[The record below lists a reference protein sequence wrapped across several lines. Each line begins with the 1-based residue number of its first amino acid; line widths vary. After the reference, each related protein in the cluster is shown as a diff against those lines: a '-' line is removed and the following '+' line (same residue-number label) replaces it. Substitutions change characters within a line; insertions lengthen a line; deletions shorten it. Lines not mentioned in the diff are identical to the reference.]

1 MLQQRKGQLQPLLPV
16 LQDDQETITRTICK
30 TTRQQRGP
38 FRSRRLNGMVS
49 DLSRLIR
56 SPEQPRNCPEGGTRA
71 RRSKDGPQLEFLTK
85 SYDVAV
91 GDDAGGE
98 VEEGFVNV
106 VAAFPP
112 DA

>member
-1 MLQQRKGQLQPLLPV
+1 MAFVK
-16 LQDDQETITRTICK
+16 TRLVTFAGSTTGAGRHVPIAVRPGYIC
-30 TTRQQRGP
+30 RLSS
-38 FRSRRLNGMVS
+38 FRW
-49 DLSRLIR
+49 
-56 SPEQPRNCPEGGTRA
+56 A
-71 RRSKDGPQLEFLTK
+71 LEFLTK

>member
-1 MLQQRKGQLQPLLPV
+1 MSRTVIPPAYKLM
-16 LQDDQETITRTICK
+16 ITSER
-30 TTRQQRGP
+30 P
-38 FRSRRLNGMVS
+38 PRR
-49 DLSRLIR
+49 R
-56 SPEQPRNCPEGGTRA
+56 SP
-71 RRSKDGPQLEFLTK
+71 LEFLTK

>member
-1 MLQQRKGQLQPLLPV
+1 MPGILATSAQQPILAQESPVQQWLSGWLAYLSENLPV
-16 LQDDQETITRTICK
+16 LFVVLTILVGTILLV
-30 TTRQQRGP
+30 RG
-38 FRSRRLNGMVS
+38 
-49 DLSRLIR
+49 
-56 SPEQPRNCPEGGTRA
+56 GGFKEA
-71 RRSKDGPQLEFLTK
+71 ISFVLEFLTK